1 MPLVLE
7 KLGCD
12 VSNKQKNNFQLYF
25 DHKKQ
30 KKKTKHLV
38 KHSHNLKQQQ
48 KIPKNPQST

>member
-12 VSNKQKNNFQLYF
+12 VSDKQKNNFQLYF

-30 KKKTKHLV
+30 KK
-38 KHSHNLKQQQ
+38 N
-48 KIPKNPQST
+48 